1 MSDTWLQVFGVC
13 CNNTS
18 PVAVPLPAEET
29 EADQEKEE
37 EVDAIVEEF
46 PIEEQVGN
54 IPFV

>member
-1 MSDTWLQVFGVC
+1 MC

-29 EADQEKEE
+29 EVDQEEE
-37 EVDAIVEEF
+37 ERVEDAIVEEF